1 MNVIGYLR
9 VSTDEQAQSGLG
21 LEAQQ
26 YAILDYAKKIGSEI
40 IKIFTEDGLSG
51 SLPISKRPALREAI
65 NTIKKGDVFVVAK
78 RDRLSRDVRVLML
91 IEDEIKKKKARIIS
105 TVGEGTESDNSSS
118 VLFRGMID
126 QFAQFER
133 LRIGERTKDALHAKK
148 LRKERVGHIPFGFKL
163 KENCQSCSKEKE
175 EHLVTHQEE
184 QKILQEMQRLKN
196 DKFSV
201 RKIAEV
207 LNKNLFLNRDD
218 LLWNHMSVH
227 RVMKGIE
234 SHKCLF
240 D

>member
-9 VSTDEQAQSGLG
+9 VSTNEQAQSGLG

-51 SLPISKRPALREAI
+51 SLPISKRPALREAL
-65 NTIKKGDVFVVAK
+65 NTIKKGDVLVVAK

-118 VLFRGMID
+118 ILFRGMID
-126 QFAQFER
+126 QFSQFER

-148 LRKERVGHIPFGFKL
+148 LRRERIGHIPFGFKL
-163 KENCQSCSKEKE
+163 DENCTQCSQEKE
-175 EHLVTHQEE
+175 EHLVVDQQE
-184 QKILQEMQRLKN
+184 QKIIQEMLRLKS
-196 DKFSV
+196 DKLSV
-201 RKIAEV
+201 RKIADM
-207 LNKNLFLNRDD
+207 LNKNLFLNRGE
-218 LLWNHMSVH
+218 LLWNHMSIH
-227 RVMKGIE
+227 RVMKGIG
-234 SHKCLF
+234 SHKCLLI
-240 D
+240 

>member
-9 VSTDEQAQSGLG
+9 VSTNEQAQSGLG

-51 SLPISKRPALREAI
+51 SLPISKRPALRKAL
-65 NTIKKGDVFVVAK
+65 NTIKKGDVLVVAK

-118 VLFRGMID
+118 ILFRGMID
-126 QFAQFER
+126 QFSQFER

-148 LRKERVGHIPFGFKL
+148 LRRERIGHIPFGFKL
-163 KENCQSCSKEKE
+163 DENCTQCSQEKE
-175 EHLVTHQEE
+175 EHLVVDQQE
-184 QKILQEMQRLKN
+184 QKIIQEMLRLKS
-196 DKFSV
+196 DKLSV
-201 RKIAEV
+201 RKIADM
-207 LNKNLFLNRDD
+207 LNKNLFLNRGE
-218 LLWNHMSVH
+218 LLWNHMSIH
-227 RVMKGIE
+227 RVMKGIG
-234 SHKCLF
+234 SHKCLLI
-240 D
+240 